1 METNTET
8 VIGRIVR
15 KAKTNKG
22 IQIAEDPDVWYNV
35 GFGTKTFEDYEKD
48 NCVIMQVERNEKGNW
63 VKSHELKKDYDSV
76 PRVEKEYKGENTPE
90 EPTLYK
96 KGYKTDSLENKLI
109 DMEIEKWKNIH
120 TKTRQLVISAPESR
134 THNEVEKLRIAITNT
149 IYAKIK

>member
-15 KAKTNKG
+15 KATKG

-35 GFGTKTFEDYEKD
+35 GFGTPTFEYYEKG
-48 NCVIMQVERNEKGNW
+48 NCIIMQVERNDKGNW
-63 VKSHELKKDYDSV
+63 VKSHQLKKDYDSV

-96 KGYKTDSLENKLI
+96 TDSLEDKLI
-109 DMEIEKWKNIH
+109 DLEIEKWKNIH
-120 TKTRQLVISAPESR
+120 TKTRQLVISAPESK

-149 IYAKIK
+149 LYAKIK